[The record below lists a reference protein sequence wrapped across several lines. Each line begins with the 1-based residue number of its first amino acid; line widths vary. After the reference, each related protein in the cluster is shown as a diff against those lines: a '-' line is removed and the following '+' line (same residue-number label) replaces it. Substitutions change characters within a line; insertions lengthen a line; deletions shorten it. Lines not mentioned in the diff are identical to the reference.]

1 MTFNRY
7 ILFRMV
13 VEFVGA
19 IACAI
24 QMFQHHTWPGIITM
38 GVFALVWAI
47 GEIWLSTVYNRAH
60 PPPRRAVRR
69 ASGDGH
75 PFHVLRA
82 CGGAGGVGLRRHDRH
97 TVQACAVHRSRH
109 GVADVGHAGAGHR
122 RRRYLWL
129 EHEAGTPMKTSLKF
143 KRMERGL
150 KQADLADLVNVRRET
165 IGRLEQGQYCP
176 SLRLAMDLA
185 KALDTTVED
194 LFSFD
199 DEE

>member
-38 GVFALVWAI
+38 GRV
-47 GEIWLSTVYNRAH
+47 RAGVGH
-60 PPPRRAVRR
+60 RRDLAEHGVQPRAPPPRRAVRR

-82 CGGAGGVGLRRHDRH
+82 CGGAGWCWASRGMIVTLFRHAPF
-97 TVQACAVHRSRH
+97 TVPAMALPTL
-109 GVADVGHAGAGHR
+109 GMLALAIADA
-122 RRRYLWL
+122 RYLWL
-129 EHEAGTPMKTSLKF
+129 EHEG
-143 KRMERGL
+143 G
-150 KQADLADLVNVRRET
+150 
-165 IGRLEQGQYCP
+165 
-176 SLRLAMDLA
+176 
-185 KALDTTVED
+185 DTDED
-194 LFSFD
+194 
-199 DEE
+199 

>member
-60 PPPRRAVRR
+60 PRRDELSDEHQATAIR
-69 ASGDGH
+69 
-75 PFHVLRA
+75 FTFFVLVVA
-82 CGGAGGVGLRRHDRH
+82 LVVLGFAGMTATLFRHAPS
-97 TVQACAVHRSRH
+97 TVPAMALPTL
-109 GVADVGHAGAGHR
+109 GMLALAIADA
-122 RRRYLWL
+122 RYLWL
-129 EHEAGTPMKTSLKF
+129 EHEG
-143 KRMERGL
+143 G
-150 KQADLADLVNVRRET
+150 
-165 IGRLEQGQYCP
+165 G
-176 SLRLAMDLA
+176 
-185 KALDTTVED
+185 
-194 LFSFD
+194 
-199 DEE
+199 